1 MLGSQD
7 PQPSSIPL
15 FVLGMNPG
23 IHEDKRNLPFVGPSG
38 RMVRETYFGG
48 ENSLA
53 SKTCIYL
60 GNAVR
65 CWTPL
70 AAQPKAKHYD
80 ACWSHTAEDLELIWN
95 AHGKQRTNIL
105 CLGVQAAKS
114 ALKSLCGSK
123 ARNFSR
129 ILDSQGLPSLCD
141 RYSLYFTF
149 HPAAVLRNGNLIYAV
164 ADHLSILSAAIDGQR
179 PIPSNPRV
187 VPARAPR
194 TLR

>member
-1 MLGSQD
+1 MKGSVE
-7 PQPSSIPL
+7 PPPSTIPL
-15 FVLGMNPG
+15 YVLGMNPG
-23 IHEDKRNLPFVGPSG
+23 LHEDKRNLPFVGPSG

-53 SKTCIYL
+53 SRTSIYL

-70 AAQPKAKHYD
+70 SAQPKAKHYD
-80 ACWSHTAEDLELIWN
+80 ACWTHTAEDLQQIWK
-95 AHGKQRTNIL
+95 AHSQQRLSLL
-105 CLGVQAAKS
+105 CLGVQASKS
-114 ALKSLCGSK
+114 ALKNLCGSK

-129 ILDSQGLPSLCD
+129 ILESQGLPSLCD

-164 ADHLSILSAAIDGQR
+164 ADHLSILSAALEGQR
-179 PIPSNPRV
+179 PVPSTPLV
-187 VPARAPR
+187 IAPRAPR
-194 TLR
+194 SSP